1 MTITNS
7 KLCRR
12 IKVNKL
18 LYDLESDLILD
29 KLDESIDGL
38 KFLLENWKVENVHET
53 EKTISKTLDLK
64 VKDLK
69 KQETYFRINKL
80 LLYSLFVNDERF
92 NSNYKNIERLNKN
105 DVLNLLSK
113 IYQETDKKIE
123 MLKTLIMFKS
133 FMKLEELKN
142 D

>member
-1 MTITNS
+1 M
-7 KLCRR
+7 
-12 IKVNKL
+12 NKL

-38 KFLLENWKVENVHET
+38 KFLLENWKVENVRES
-53 EKTISKTLDLK
+53 EKTVAETLDLK
-64 VKDLK
+64 VEDLK

-80 LLYSLFVNDERF
+80 LLYSLFVNDEKF
-92 NSNYKNIERLNKN
+92 NLNYKNIERLNKN

-113 IYQETDKKIE
+113 IYQETDQKIE
-123 MLKTLIMFKS
+123 MLKTLIMFKN
-133 FMKLEELKN
+133 FMKLEELEN